1 MVCIDR
7 PGAAELIA
15 YLEALH
21 RWLRDLDALCDRQQD

>member
-7 PGAAELIA
+7 DGAASLVL

-21 RWLRDLDALCDRQQD
+21 RWLRDLDTLCRR